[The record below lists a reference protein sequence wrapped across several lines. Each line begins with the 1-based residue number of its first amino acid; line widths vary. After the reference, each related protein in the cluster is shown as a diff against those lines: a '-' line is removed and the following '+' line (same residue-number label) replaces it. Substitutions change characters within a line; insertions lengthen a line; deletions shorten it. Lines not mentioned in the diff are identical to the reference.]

1 MKFYSIGFQTH
12 KFVIEW
18 IYVIQRKGVLD
29 TESGQVKVM
38 RRRFLAAALG
48 MSMAVAMTPAAAFA
62 EETSTEEATEVVSEV
77 ASEEDTDAEEES
89 SEAETKA
96 FDYSEGYDEKGFF
109 EGVKALDYVTLLD
122 YSHMELSDEIIPSDE
137 AVQSQ
142 IDKTLSSYTKT
153 NQITDENRLI
163 EDGDTVNID
172 YVGSVDGV
180 EFEGG
185 STDGKGATVTIGVTS
200 FIDGF
205 LDQLIGHAPG
215 ENFDINVTF
224 PDPYT
229 NNTDLSGKDAVFN
242 ITINYIEEK
251 ITPEFDDDFIAENL
265 PDYESAEAYRQSV
278 YDNLYKQ
285 NMYNALF
292 QYVVENSEIKDV
304 PEEVVDTVYNERYQ
318 YYTSIASMYGVGIDA
333 FLSANGL
340 DEDSFRDMCKT
351 YAGNYLVLQA
361 VMETEGWEMTAD
373 IAKESLN
380 FTDEDYEKAVGVYGE
395 PYVMFA
401 ASTDYVLGKLSENVT
416 LVEMEEES
424 SEEVSEE
431 ASSEV
436 SSEEVSSEEVSTEEA
451 SSEAE

>member
-1 MKFYSIGFQTH
+1 
-12 KFVIEW
+12 
-18 IYVIQRKGVLD
+18 
-29 TESGQVKVM
+29 
-38 RRRFLAAALG
+38 

-153 NQITDENRLI
+153 NQITDEDRLI

-185 STDGKGATVTIGVTS
+185 STDGKGATVTIGVTN

-229 NNTDLSGKDAVFN
+229 KNTDLSGKDAVFN

-340 DEDSFRDMCKT
+340 DEDSFRDEDDGIISPHRQPYGCPSAFPHLKNVWSTTVPRIKEDSRTIVLFFSSQTGLAPIDKDMKLRHFVIGEGAT
-351 YAGNYLVLQA
+351 FATRKKNY
-361 VMETEGWEMTAD
+361 
-373 IAKESLN
+373 
-380 FTDEDYEKAVGVYGE
+380 
-395 PYVMFA
+395 
-401 ASTDYVLGKLSENVT
+401 
-416 LVEMEEES
+416 
-424 SEEVSEE
+424 
-431 ASSEV
+431 
-436 SSEEVSSEEVSTEEA
+436 
-451 SSEAE
+451 

>member
-1 MKFYSIGFQTH
+1 
-12 KFVIEW
+12 
-18 IYVIQRKGVLD
+18 
-29 TESGQVKVM
+29 
-38 RRRFLAAALG
+38 

-77 ASEEDTDAEEES
+77 ASEDETGAEEES

-153 NQITDENRLI
+153 NQITDEDRLI

-185 STDGKGATVTIGVTS
+185 STDGKGATVTIGVTN

-229 NNTDLSGKDAVFN
+229 KNTDLSGKDAVFN

-395 PYVMFA
+395 PYVLFA

-416 LVEMEEES
+416 LVKMEEES

-436 SSEEVSSEEVSTEEA
+436 SSEEVSSKEVSTEEA